1 MTTSTSPIPSQDDSF
16 TVCAISVLAA
26 MIADIL
32 HEAIG
37 HAGLAMLL
45 GAQAGVLSTVAWS
58 STFESRLVAAGGTL
72 VNLASGAIF
81 YLLLRRAKHA
91 SASMRYF
98 LLLCMAFNLFDGTGY
113 FFFSGVTNFGDW
125 AQVIANSHPH
135 WLWRTG
141 LVVVGIAAYYGA
153 VVLLGT
159 TFVRDLG
166 IVAND
171 PRLTRLSVLPYLSA
185 VVLVTASGLFNP
197 IGIRLVFLSALP
209 ATAGAYC
216 GLLWF
221 RYYIPS
227 SVTPTTGAEIL
238 RRSYAWISVAAI
250 LSWAFTIVLGRG
262 ITISLQS

>member
-1 MTTSTSPIPSQDDSF
+1 MTTSTPSIPLRDD
-16 TVCAISVLAA
+16 TLTICAISLLAA
-26 MIADIL
+26 MIADGL
-32 HEAIG
+32 HEAVG
-37 HAGLAMLL
+37 HATLAVLL
-45 GAQAGVLSTVAWS
+45 GAQSGVLSTVAWS

-72 VNLASGAIF
+72 VNLAAGAIF
-81 YLLLRRAKHA
+81 YLLLRRAKHV
-91 SASMRYF
+91 SASRRYF

-135 WLWRTG
+135 WLWRTT
-141 LVVVGIAAYYGA
+141 LVVVGMAAYYGA

-159 TFVRDLG
+159 TFERDLG
-166 IVAND
+166 IVASD
-171 PRLTRLSVLPYLSA
+171 PRLTRLSMLPYLSA
-185 VVLVTASGLFNP
+185 VVLVTVSGLFNP

-209 ATAGAYC
+209 ATAGAYS

-227 SVTPTTGAEIL
+227 TATPARGAEIL
-238 RRSYAWISVAAI
+238 SRNYAWISVAAI
-250 LSWAFTIVLGRG
+250 LSLAFIIVLGRG

>member
-1 MTTSTSPIPSQDDSF
+1 MTTSTAPIASRDDTLTICS
-16 TVCAISVLAA
+16 ISLLAA
-26 MIADIL
+26 IIADIL
-32 HEAIG
+32 HEAVG

-45 GAQAGVLSTVAWS
+45 GARSGVLSTVAWS

-72 VNLASGAIF
+72 VNLAAGAIF
-81 YLLLRRAKHA
+81 YLLLRRAKHL

-98 LLLCMAFNLFDGTGY
+98 LLLCMAFNLLDGTGY

-135 WLWRTG
+135 WLWRTT

-166 IVAND
+166 ISAND
-171 PRLTRLSVLPYLSA
+171 PRLTRLSTIPYLSA
-185 VVLVTASGLFNP
+185 VVLVTVSGLFNP
-197 IGIRLVFLSALP
+197 IGIKLVFLSALP

-221 RYYIPS
+221 RYYMPEKIVPARAPES
-227 SVTPTTGAEIL
+227 IVRNYS
-238 RRSYAWISVAAI
+238 WISMSAI
-250 LSWAFTIVLGRG
+250 LALPFIAILGPG
-262 ITISLQS
+262 ITLTLRN

>member
-1 MTTSTSPIPSQDDSF
+1 MTTSTAPIASRDDTLTICS
-16 TVCAISVLAA
+16 ISLLAA
-26 MIADIL
+26 IIADIL
-32 HEAIG
+32 HEAVG

-45 GAQAGVLSTVAWS
+45 GARSGVLSTVAWS

-72 VNLASGAIF
+72 VNLAAGAIF
-81 YLLLRRAKHA
+81 YLLLRRAKHL

-98 LLLCMAFNLFDGTGY
+98 LLLCMAFNLLDGTGY

-135 WLWRTG
+135 WLWRTT

-166 IVAND
+166 ISAND
-171 PRLTRLSVLPYLSA
+171 PRLTRLSTIPYLSA
-185 VVLVTASGLFNP
+185 VVLVTVSGLFNP
-197 IGIRLVFLSALP
+197 IGIKLVFLSALP

-221 RYYIPS
+221 RHYIPS
-227 SVTPTTGAEIL
+227 RVAPARNAEIVH
-238 RRSYAWISVAAI
+238 RGYAWVAVAGI
-250 LSWAFTIVLGRG
+250 LALLFVIVLGRG
-262 ITISLQS
+262 ITISWG